1 MIKENFA
8 YKVDASKPVPTV
20 AFPGCYPIYYITR
33 DCVCLC
39 PDCVNNNLKL
49 CADTDND
56 NWFVEISDVNWEN
69 PELYCDNCECRIPS
83 AYADNE

>member
-1 MIKENFA
+1 MKENFTF
-8 YKVDASKPVPTV
+8 KVDASKPVPTV
-20 AFPGCYPIYYITR
+20 AFPGLYPIYYITR

-39 PDCVNNNLKL
+39 PDCVNDNLAL

-56 NWFVEISDVNWEN
+56 NWCVEISDVNWEN
-69 PELYCDNCECRIPS
+69 PELYCDNCDCRIPS